1 MASLQQLLD
10 QHQVW
15 RARHGLASS
24 SDSVPS
30 GYAELDA
37 LLPGGGLPRAALTEI
52 LYDQPGIGE
61 LRLLAPLLARLGQ
74 EQRWQLWVTPPWPPY
89 APALAQAGI
98 ALEQQV
104 LVRHASPADSL
115 WAFEQGLRSGACSLV
130 LGWLPRLNTSELRRL
145 QLAAASGDCLGI
157 LFRASHQASQSSPA
171 ALRIL
176 LEVRQQQIGLA
187 LLKRRGGWPL
197 PWQTIDLGEASPVLP
212 PLETAS

>member
-52 LYDQPGIGE
+52 LCDQPGIGE

-157 LFRASHQASQSSPA
+157 LFRAS
-171 ALRIL
+171 R
-176 LEVRQQQIGLA
+176 
-187 LLKRRGGWPL
+187 
-197 PWQTIDLGEASPVLP
+197 
-212 PLETAS
+212 